1 MWKALAEFW
10 RTSLINAQNIKRT
23 CKIFEQWVL
32 SLGEKSK
39 EKTIE
44 IGIVKWYALN
54 GQTVDGRVN
63 DECKHQ
69 KYWNNQIQNAPSAAV
84 EAQTKAI
91 IKAES
96 N

>member
-1 MWKALAEFW
+1 MHGILREHAKL
-10 RTSLINAQNIKRT
+10 
-23 CKIFEQWVL
+23 FEEWVL
-32 SLGEKSK
+32 SLEKK
-39 EKTIE
+39 QKMIE
-44 IGIVKWYALN
+44 MGIVKWYALN
-54 GQTVDGRVN
+54 GQTVDERIN

-69 KYWNNQIQNAPSAAV
+69 KYWNNRIQNASTAV